1 MLYPLSYGGSDAD
14 SAWDTPVCPRESP
27 SSAVPSVGASAD
39 RRTED
44 HHHHLAGRMLLG
56 SLFGAL

>member
-1 MLYPLSYGGSDAD
+1 L
-14 SAWDTPVCPRESP
+14 CPRESP

-44 HHHHLAGRMLLG
+44 HRHHLDRKMLLE
-56 SLFGAL
+56 